1 MLIVSLLP
9 LFLFIALVFWQKIKL
24 LWTSSVSLLI
34 TLLLVIF
41 VWEIKPQLIYA
52 SFLKGGL
59 IAIDIFLIIFGALF
73 FLDTL
78 NKRKNIENLCYYL
91 KKISADYRIQV
102 ILLAWFFE
110 SFLEGSAGFGT
121 PAIIVAPLLIGIGL
135 SPIKAVAV
143 ALLGNSA
150 AVVFGAAGTPI
161 RVGFAGLNITQ
172 VPLYASIINLVSFLV
187 PVFMLWLITSRGKR
201 KDFFE
206 ALNFAVF
213 SGLAFVVPSVFFVY
227 LGQEFPS
234 ILGSIFG
241 FLIVL
246 VAIKFKLFIPKNI
259 IKIKEDKKLLNRIP
273 LKMVIA
279 PYLFLISLLLFGKF
293 LIGGLSMNFNFG
305 ISHTMALFNPGLI
318 FILAAIPTIFLFNKN
333 NKFELKNIMAP
344 LKQSFEPFLVIVLIS
359 TMVQL
364 MIQSGNNSS
373 GYQSLLAIVA
383 SSFENKWLAWLTPL
397 IGAFGSFLTGSATV
411 SNLMFGSILQNSSQ
425 LLGLNTAII
434 LSMQMVGAA
443 AGNMIALADVL
454 PALAVVGLKNK
465 EVEVIKKV
473 LIPCLIYTILA
484 AFAGVC
490 LLRVTG

>member
-1 MLIVSLLP
+1 M
-9 LFLFIALVFWQKIKL
+9 
-24 LWTSSVSLLI
+24 
-34 TLLLVIF
+34 
-41 VWEIKPQLIYA
+41 
-52 SFLKGGL
+52 
-59 IAIDIFLIIFGALF
+59 
-73 FLDTL
+73 
-78 NKRKNIENLCYYL
+78 
-91 KKISADYRIQV
+91 
-102 ILLAWFFE
+102 
-110 SFLEGSAGFGT
+110 
-121 PAIIVAPLLIGIGL
+121 
-135 SPIKAVAV
+135 
-143 ALLGNSA
+143 
-150 AVVFGAAGTPI
+150 
-161 RVGFAGLNITQ
+161 
-172 VPLYASIINLVSFLV
+172 
-187 PVFMLWLITSRGKR
+187 
-201 KDFFE
+201 
-206 ALNFAVF
+206 
-213 SGLAFVVPSVFFVY
+213 
-227 LGQEFPS
+227 
-234 ILGSIFG
+234 
-241 FLIVL
+241 
-246 VAIKFKLFIPKNI
+246 AIKFKLFIPKNI
-259 IKIKEDKKLLNRIP
+259 IKIKKDEEMFNRIP

-293 LIGGLSMNFNFG
+293 IIGSLSLNFNFG
-305 ISHTMALFNPGLI
+305 ISHSMALFNPGLI

-490 LLRVTG
+490 LLRVKG